1 MKQKK
6 ILVAF
11 VLSLCTFTVVQA
23 QESDFDLGSQR
34 SEIQSITPVPGKK
47 IDHHGLVINP
57 TPRHL
62 RLTSGNTVDIS
73 AGVHLIQPISKRKL
87 TFDYRNELTFLS
99 LSSKG
104 FPLQIQL
111 V

>member
-23 QESDFDLGSQR
+23 QENEFDLGNQR

-73 AGVHLIQPISKRKL
+73 AGVHLSLLLWMLSVRNRLMLMGPIH
-87 TFDYRNELTFLS
+87 
-99 LSSKG
+99 
-104 FPLQIQL
+104 
-111 V
+111 